1 MKAKKNNRFMAVVA
15 TALLVTSHFGCSAKE
30 GATPPRTTR
39 SPGGT
44 GSLTQKKIS
53 STTVSPPRE
62 RPNFSGRKDPFRSY
76 LVVSKAKLLLPS
88 TSEHQLP
95 IQKYEVNQ
103 FKVLG
108 IIAGLPVNQAMVQ
121 DPVGK
126 SYVIKEGMMI
136 GPGNGV
142 VVKIKERS
150 IEVAEQYREESGR
163 IRKRVVKLTLPRKE

>member
-1 MKAKKNNRFMAVVA
+1 MNLKTNNRFSAVVSLV
-15 TALLVTSHFGCSAKE
+15 LLVMTHFGCSAKE
-30 GATPPRTTR
+30 GNAPPRVVK
-39 SPGGT
+39 SPVGT
-44 GSLTQKKIS
+44 GSFVQRKIS
-53 STTVSPPRE
+53 STTAAPPRE
-62 RPNFSGRKDPFRSY
+62 RTEFTDRKDPFRSY
-76 LVVSKAKLLLPS
+76 LVAGKAKLPLPS
-88 TSEHQLP
+88 ASEHQLP

-108 IIAGLPVNQAMVQ
+108 IIAGLPMNQAMVQ

-126 SYVIKEGMMI
+126 SYVIKEGAMI

-142 VVKIKERS
+142 VVKIRERS